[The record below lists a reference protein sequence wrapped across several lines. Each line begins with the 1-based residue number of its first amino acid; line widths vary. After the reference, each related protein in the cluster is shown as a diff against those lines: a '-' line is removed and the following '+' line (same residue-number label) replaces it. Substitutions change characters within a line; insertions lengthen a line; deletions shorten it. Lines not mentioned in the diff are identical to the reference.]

1 MHSRSSESASTGK
14 AFFSTFD
21 ANMSMNSEDSTPAPT
36 SKRRVRLI
44 AFSALVVVALASY
57 AAYWLLHGRYY
68 ESTEDAYV
76 AADLVQITSE
86 IPGTVRA
93 VYVDDTQHVE
103 RGQLLVEIDPSDA
116 QVAMAQAEAELA
128 RTVRQVR
135 SLFAQAEGLRA
146 ELREREVLLKAARAD
161 LARRE
166 QVASEGGVSFEDLQH
181 ARDQVA
187 QLEAAL
193 HVTRESLHTTV
204 VQIEATDVATHPQV
218 LAAAARV
225 RDAELALERTR
236 IYAPVTG
243 TVARRSV
250 QIGSRIAPGAP
261 LMAVVPLD
269 EAWVDANFKEVQLSQ
284 VRIGQP
290 VELHSDFYGD
300 DVVYHG
306 RVAGLGAGSGSAFA
320 LLPAQNA
327 SGNWIKVVQRVPVRI
342 ALDREELAKHPLRV
356 GLSMHARVDLH
367 DTSGPLL
374 ATQIRAEP
382 QRLPENE
389 TFIAASDERI
399 ARIIAENAGASLTG
413 QLVR

>member
-1 MHSRSSESASTGK
+1 MDSSDQT
-14 AFFSTFD
+14 
-21 ANMSMNSEDSTPAPT
+21 TPMT

-44 AFSALVVVALASY
+44 AFASLACLVFASY
-57 AAYWLLHGRYY
+57 GAYWLLHGRFY

-86 IPGTVRA
+86 IPGKVRA
-93 VYVDDTQHVE
+93 VHVDDTQYVE

-116 QVAMAQAEAELA
+116 EVAMAEAEAELA
-128 RTVRQVR
+128 RTVREVR
-135 SLFAQAEGLRA
+135 GLFSQAEGLRA
-146 ELREREVLLKAARAD
+146 QLRERKVSLAAARAD
-161 LARRE
+161 LARRQ
-166 QVASEGGVSFEDLQH
+166 QVASDGGVSAEDLQH

-193 HVTRESLHTTV
+193 NVTRESLHAVV
-204 VQIEATDVATHPQV
+204 VQIEGTDIPTHPQV

-236 IYAPVTG
+236 IYAPVSG
-243 TVARRSV
+243 TVARRGV
-250 QIGSRIAPGAP
+250 QIGARIAPGAP

-269 EAWVDANFKEVQLSQ
+269 SAWVDANFKEVQLSN

-300 DVVYHG
+300 EVVYHG

-342 ALDREELAKHPLRV
+342 ALERKELAAHPLRV
-356 GLSMHARVDLH
+356 GLSMHVDIDLH
-367 DTSGPLL
+367 DTSGPLV
-374 ATQIRAEP
+374 ATQIRTEP
-382 QRLPENE
+382 QEL
-389 TFIAASDERI
+389 AANGDFLAAAEERI
-399 ARIIAENAGASLTG
+399 ARIIAENSGLVLAGRAA
-413 QLVR
+413 R

>member
-1 MHSRSSESASTGK
+1 
-14 AFFSTFD
+14 
-21 ANMSMNSEDSTPAPT
+21 MNSEDQTTAPT

-44 AFSALVVVALASY
+44 AFSSFIVVALAVY
-57 AAYWLLHGRYY
+57 AGYWLLHGRYY

-93 VYVDDTQHVE
+93 VHVDDTQYVE

-135 SLFAQAEGLRA
+135 GLFSQAEGLRA
-146 ELREREVLLKAARAD
+146 ELREREILLKAARAN
-161 LARRE
+161 LARRQ
-166 QVASEGGVSFEDLQH
+166 QVASEGGVSAEELQH

-193 HVTRESLHTTV
+193 NVTRESLRTTV
-204 VQIEATDVATHPQV
+204 VQIENTDIPTHPQV

-236 IYAPVTG
+236 IYAPVSG
-243 TVARRSV
+243 TVARRGV

-269 EAWVDANFKEVQLSQ
+269 NAWVDANFKEVQLSQ

-300 DVVYHG
+300 DIAYHG
-306 RVAGLGAGSGSAFA
+306 HVVGLGAGSGSAFA

-342 ALDREELAKHPLRV
+342 ALDHDELAEHPLRV
-356 GLSMHARVDLH
+356 GLSMHATIDLH

-374 ATQIRAEP
+374 ATQVRTEP
-382 QRLPENE
+382 QQLPANE
-389 TFIAASDERI
+389 HFVAAADERI
-399 ARIIAENAGASLTG
+399 ARIIAANAGATLTG